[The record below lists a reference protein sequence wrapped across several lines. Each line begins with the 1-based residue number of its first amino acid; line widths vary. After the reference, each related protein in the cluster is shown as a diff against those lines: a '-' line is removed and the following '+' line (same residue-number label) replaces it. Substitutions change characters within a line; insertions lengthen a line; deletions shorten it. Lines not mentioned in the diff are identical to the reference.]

1 MLTIKALMAG
11 AVLAGGPPTTD
22 VNDLAWMAGYWLD
35 CSNGREASEAWS
47 DPRAGMVA
55 GLGVTV
61 RNGRVG
67 FEASHIRA
75 DEEGR
80 LTYFA
85 QPDGAAP
92 TPFVL
97 IESGPGRAKF
107 ENLDP
112 HDFPR
117 HISYER
123 EGDGLTARIDGEIG
137 GQARSVEWRFDRADL
152 NTRCPG

>member
-1 MLTIKALMAG
+1 MLTIEALMTAAALAG
-11 AVLAGGPPTTD
+11 AQPTAD

-35 CSNGREASEAWS
+35 CSNGREASEVWS
-47 DPRAGMVA
+47 DPRAGLMMGA
-55 GLGVTV
+55 AVTV
-61 RNGRVG
+61 RNGRSG

-75 DEEGR
+75 DAEGR

-85 QPDGAAP
+85 QPDGAPP

-112 HDFPR
+112 DDFPR
-117 HISYER
+117 HILYER
-123 EGDGLTARIDGEIG
+123 DGEALSARIDGEIN
-137 GQARSVEWRFDRADL
+137 GQARSARWRFDRAEL